1 MERALHFKMVWS
13 VCRSLLLLGVVCA
26 SLSPLSAKSEV
37 FYSQEEALH
46 LAFPDATAVQQKSVL
61 LSAEQ
66 RVGIEARAKSALSG
80 GIFTFYVGV
89 TEAGPVGYAVID
101 THSVRSMTE
110 TVLIVLSP
118 EGQVRNTV
126 VLAFF
131 EPAEYLAP
139 ERWLASF
146 VEKPLTDELWP
157 GREVPRVAG
166 STLTTNAV
174 TAAIR
179 RAMAAHEV
187 LIQGQAPLPV
197 Q

>member
-1 MERALHFKMVWS
+1 
-13 VCRSLLLLGVVCA
+13 
-26 SLSPLSAKSEV
+26 V

-46 LAFPDATAVQQKSVL
+46 LAFPEATEVQQKSVL

-80 GIFTFYVGV
+80 GIYTFYVGLV
-89 TEAGPVGYAVID
+89 DGLPVGYAVID
-101 THSVRSMTE
+101 THTVRSMTE

-118 EGQVRNTV
+118 QGEVRNTV

-131 EPAEYLAP
+131 EPSEYLAP

-146 VEKPLTDELWP
+146 VERPLTDELWP

-166 STLTTNAV
+166 STLTTNAL